1 MQKTVYPLFFLLL
14 FATSC
19 TMQARIGKSAN
30 SILLNAPDIKKAH
43 VGISIYDPS
52 SKKYLF
58 TNNSES
64 NFIPASTTKLF
75 TLYAGMKYLGD
86 SLTGA
91 FYRKTND
98 TLFLVPNADPSF
110 MSKKFSVHPLL
121 EMIKKNESSIC
132 FVFPS
137 DSIEPYGPGWAWD
150 DQQEPYMAQRTVM
163 PVYENQLKLIYGKKN
178 NNDSSY
184 SLVQMNTEV
193 PGFSQTI
200 TYDSS
205 RNFIQR
211 KPGTNN
217 ITTTLN
223 RKENEM
229 EFNIPFETFGNKA
242 AIQTLENLSYRKPSI
257 RVDSDILYGN
267 YLPLYSQASDSAF
280 SIMMHQSDN
289 FFAEQLLLMIAQSH
303 LGKLHEKA
311 LIDTLLQNDFQDI
324 PQKPRWVDGSGLSRY
339 NLFSPNDE
347 IYILDKLIRE
357 FGTDKLEQ
365 IFPTGGEGTM
375 KNLFN
380 KEAGFIFA
388 KTGSFSN
395 TFCISGWMYNADKKP
410 ILFSVMVNQY
420 IGKNKVLRE
429 AVESF
434 LKHTR
439 SMIQ

>member
-1 MQKTVYPLFFLLL
+1 
-14 FATSC
+14 
-19 TMQARIGKSAN
+19 MQARIGKSAN

-52 SKKYLF
+52 TKKYLF
-58 TNNSES
+58 TNNGES

-91 FYRKTND
+91 FYRKNND

-121 EMIKKNESSIC
+121 ELIKKNESAIC

-150 DQQEPYMAQRTVM
+150 DQQEPYMPQRAIM

-178 NNDSSY
+178 NSDSSY

-289 FFAEQLLLMIAQSH
+289 FFAEQLLLMIAQSR

-357 FGTDKLEQ
+357 FGTDRLEQ

-388 KTGSFSN
+388 KTGSFGN
-395 TFCISGWMYNADKKP
+395 TFCISGWMCDADKKP

>member
-1 MQKTVYPLFFLLL
+1 MQKTFYTLFFLML

-19 TMQARIGKSAN
+19 SMQARIGKSAN
-30 SILLNAPDIKKAH
+30 RILLNAPEIKKAH
-43 VGISIYDPS
+43 IGISIYDPS

-75 TLYAGMKYLGD
+75 TLYTGMKYLGD
-86 SLTGA
+86 SLIGA
-91 FYRKTND
+91 YYRQIKD
-98 TLFLVPNADPSF
+98 TFFLVPNADPSF
-110 MSKKFSVHPLL
+110 MSEKFSVHPLL

-132 FVFPS
+132 LVFPS

-150 DQQEPYMAQRTVM
+150 DQQESYMAQRTIM
-163 PVYENQLKLIYGKKN
+163 PVYENQLKLIYSKKN
-178 NNDSSY
+178 NNDSNY
-184 SLVQMNTEV
+184 RLVQMNTEV
-193 PGFSQTI
+193 PGFSQTN
-200 TYDSS
+200 TYGLS
-205 RNFIQR
+205 RNYIQR
-211 KPGTNN
+211 KLGTNQ
-217 ITTTLN
+217 ITTTLI
-223 RKENEM
+223 RKENEII
-229 EFNIPFETFGNKA
+229 FNIPFETFGNKA

-257 RVDSDILYGN
+257 SVESDILYGN
-267 YLPLYSQASDSAF
+267 YLPLYSQSSDSVF

-289 FFAEQLLLMIAQSH
+289 FFAEQLLLMIAQSR
-303 LGKLHEKA
+303 LGKMHEKA

-324 PQKPRWVDGSGLSRY
+324 PQKPIWVDGSGLSRY

-347 IYILDKLIRE
+347 IYILDKLIHE
-357 FGTDKLEQ
+357 FGTERLEQ

-388 KTGSFSN
+388 KTGSFGN

-434 LKHTR
+434 LQNVRT
-439 SMIQ
+439 IIP

>member
-1 MQKTVYPLFFLLL
+1 MPARTTELL
-14 FATSC
+14 
-19 TMQARIGKSAN
+19 
-30 SILLNAPDIKKAH
+30 
-43 VGISIYDPS
+43 
-52 SKKYLF
+52 
-58 TNNSES
+58 
-64 NFIPASTTKLF
+64 

-86 SLTGA
+86 SLSGKKKK
-91 FYRKTND
+91 KTND

-110 MSKKFSVHPLL
+110 MSEKFSVHPLL
-121 EMIKKNESSIC
+121 ELIKKNESPIC

-137 DSIEPYGPGWAWD
+137 DTIEPYGPGWAWD

-193 PGFSQTI
+193 PGFSQTN
-200 TYDSS
+200 TYGLS
-205 RNFIQR
+205 RNYIQR
-211 KPGTNN
+211 KLGTNH
-217 ITTTLN
+217 ITTTLR
-223 RKENEM
+223 RKENEII
-229 EFNIPFETFGNKA
+229 FNIPFETFGNKA

-257 RVDSDILYGN
+257 SVDSDILYGN
-267 YLPLYSQASDSAF
+267 YLPLYSQASDSVF

-289 FFAEQLLLMIAQSH
+289 FFAEQLLLMIAQSR

-357 FGTDKLEQ
+357 FGTDRLEQ

-375 KNLFN
+375 KNVFN

-434 LKHTR
+434 LKTIR
-439 SMIQ
+439 TASF

>member
-1 MQKTVYPLFFLLL
+1 
-14 FATSC
+14 
-19 TMQARIGKSAN
+19 
-30 SILLNAPDIKKAH
+30 
-43 VGISIYDPS
+43 
-52 SKKYLF
+52 
-58 TNNSES
+58 
-64 NFIPASTTKLF
+64 
-75 TLYAGMKYLGD
+75 
-86 SLTGA
+86 
-91 FYRKTND
+91 
-98 TLFLVPNADPSF
+98 
-110 MSKKFSVHPLL
+110 
-121 EMIKKNESSIC
+121 
-132 FVFPS
+132 
-137 DSIEPYGPGWAWD
+137 
-150 DQQEPYMAQRTVM
+150 
-163 PVYENQLKLIYGKKN
+163 
-178 NNDSSY
+178 
-184 SLVQMNTEV
+184 MNTEV

>member
-1 MQKTVYPLFFLLL
+1 
-14 FATSC
+14 
-19 TMQARIGKSAN
+19 MQARIGKSAN

-43 VGISIYDPS
+43 IGISIYEPS

-75 TLYAGMKYLGD
+75 TLFAGMKYLGD

-110 MSKKFSVHPLL
+110 MSEKFSVHPLL
-121 EMIKKNESSIC
+121 EMIKKNESAIC

-163 PVYENQLKLIYGKKN
+163 PIYENQLKLIYGKKN

-289 FFAEQLLLMIAQSH
+289 FFAEQLLLMIAQSR

-357 FGTDKLEQ
+357 FGTDRLEQ

-434 LKHTR
+434 LKT
-439 SMIQ
+439 IIN